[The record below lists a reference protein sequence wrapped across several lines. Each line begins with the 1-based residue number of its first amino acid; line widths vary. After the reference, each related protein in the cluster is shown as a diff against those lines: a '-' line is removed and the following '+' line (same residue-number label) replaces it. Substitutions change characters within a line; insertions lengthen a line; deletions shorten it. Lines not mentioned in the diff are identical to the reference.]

1 MRAARGMLLGLV
13 ALGCGGGTD
22 PPPVCDRPQTYEKSP
37 GPALEGAGWHR
48 IYVQGASSSPDAD
61 GRFAMNEDR
70 VLIEASD
77 HFLLSPGAYVEWWYP
92 LIDPLGGEA
101 FLHIARTADEG
112 VTTGVELSHL
122 RGDDETTLLTA
133 EDTDDGGLGYVPFEA
148 CLGIDAPAVEP
159 GDALL
164 LRITNLTGG
173 MLGVVTRP
181 PDYFTW
187 IELLVE

>member
-1 MRAARGMLLGLV
+1 MRAAVLLGLV
-13 ALGCGGGTD
+13 AAGCGGGAD
-22 PPPVCDRPQTYEKSP
+22 DPPVCDRPATFEKSP

-48 IYVQGASSSPDAD
+48 IYVQGASSTPDAD
-61 GRFAMNEDR
+61 GRYGMSEDR
-70 VLIEASD
+70 VDIDAND

-92 LIDPLGGEA
+92 VIDQVGGEV

-112 VTTGVELSHL
+112 VTTGVELAYL
-122 RGDDETTLLTA
+122 GDGVDTTLLST
-133 EDTDDGGLGYVPFEA
+133 EDTDTGGIGYVPYED
-148 CLGIDAPAVEP
+148 CLGVDAPAP
-159 GDALL
+159 AAGDALL

-187 IELLVE
+187 IEVLVE